1 MKRDRPYTCFRIL
14 WNAIFG
20 GFKVFDLRSHLW
32 WLWTPSAECPLKF
45 SDPMPVAGACGCT
58 SAPSNK
64 SCCEALD
71 SYLLSMQQ
79 QMLITN
85 LQALR
90 CVTFLASTLQN
101 MSVSANIYSLCQ
113 IDLKDFSLQGSHTFP
128 FAWVHIFGTLIL
140 IEKSSSCGE
149 MLETGSNWLSKTRS
163 AEFLNEI
170 FCHFKLIL
178 CHILLICGNVM
189 QGRVDKVLLLITF
202 LSHPLWE
209 VVQFEEILL

>member
-1 MKRDRPYTCFRIL
+1 M
-14 WNAIFG
+14 
-20 GFKVFDLRSHLW
+20 W
-32 WLWTPSAECPLKF
+32 WLLTPCAECPLKF
-45 SDPMPVAGACGCT
+45 SDPLPVAGACGCT

-64 SCCEALD
+64 TCCEALD

-128 FAWVHIFGTLIL
+128 LCTNPHFVTLIL

-149 MLETGSNWLSKTRS
+149 MLETGNIWLSKIRS
-163 AEFLNEI
+163 AEFRFVNEI
-170 FCHFKLIL
+170 FCHFILIL
-178 CHILLICGNVM
+178 CHILLISGNVM

-202 LSHPLWE
+202 LDHHLQE
-209 VVQFEEILL
+209 VVRSKEMLL